1 MSNLD
6 KIAVLKQ
13 ENTPYYK
20 PICETRI
27 GFYNTDSN
35 TAKLRFI
42 VHKNG
47 FPYQLGPVNV
57 VGYLWL
63 KSSNGSMSGQLDLSI
78 YDAHGGIV
86 EVTVPNEFL
95 KAATDTN
102 VEGQILLAVNGTT
115 DIATLGKFN
124 FYVADSLP
132 NQVKGE
138 VKVQYF
144 RMFDD
149 LKNALEKEVVEIKE
163 SLQNLD
169 DHVTKVKDVR
179 DHALQ
184 QFEVTKEEITSDF
197 QSLYTSA
204 SLELTNLYQK
214 QKQDTEQIKNSAI
227 AAISSKVEEGTGI
240 IDVKKAETL
249 KYIDSKMQEFSHNA
263 PVGDAEVDSKL
274 VELNWQKSK
283 MTQDDGNIEVLQG
296 FDFNNPQFMV
306 PKNTGFYYVDS
317 GVNGSEKGITTPYG
331 YLQFIKSKNGGLA
344 EIIFRPSSSS
354 NPNNKSMFVI
364 RKNNNVW
371 GEWTQYTNN
380 FSDTGW
386 LPLNLINGVQSYG
399 STYTPYYKLVNNSGD
414 ITLKL
419 KGAVSNI
426 TTNDTAIATLPGNI
440 AKLITSTFSFT
451 QNSSIKNGLA
461 TTARWTVSTA
471 GEIKMER
478 TSFAVSEMKSSDWYP
493 INIVIPL

>member
-20 PICETRI
+20 PISETRI

-102 VEGQILLAVNGTT
+102 VEGQILLAVNGNT
-115 DIATLGKFN
+115 DVATLGKFE
-124 FYVADSLP
+124 FYVADALP

-169 DHVTKVKDVR
+169 DHVTQVR
-179 DHALQ
+179 DARDQALQ
-184 QFEVTKEEITSDF
+184 QFEVTKEKITSGF
-197 QSLYTSA
+197 ESLYTSA
-204 SLELTNLYQK
+204 QSELTNLYQK
-214 QKQDTEQIKNSAI
+214 QKQDTEQTKNSAI
-227 AAISSKVEEGTGI
+227 ATINSKVEESTGVI
-240 IDVKKAETL
+240 ESKKEETL
-249 KYIDSKMQEFSHNA
+249 EYIDSKMQEFSRNA
-263 PVGDAEVDSKL
+263 PIGDAEVDFKL
-274 VELNWQKSK
+274 AELNWQKHK
-283 MTQDDGNIEVLQG
+283 LTNDDGSAQTISLSNDVDTLHNLDAGNYYFTDTPITGSSSTAG
-296 FDFNNPQFMV
+296 FAIV
-306 PKNTGFYYVDS
+306 ERREEIVKR
-317 GVNGSEKGITTPYG
+317 
-331 YLQFIKSKNGGLA
+331 
-344 EIIFRPSSSS
+344 IIFQPYNSTQIWLKRFYNTWSDWEQI
-354 NPNNKSMFVI
+354 NN
-364 RKNNNVW
+364 RQ
-371 GEWTQYTNN
+371 T
-380 FSDTGW
+380 DTGW

-399 STYTPYYKLVNNSGD
+399 DTYIPYYKLVNNNGD

-426 TTNDTAIATLPGNI
+426 TTNDTVIATLPGNI
-440 AKLITSTFSFT
+440 SKLITSTCSFT
-451 QNSSIKNGLA
+451 QNSSIKNGVA
-461 TTARWTVSTA
+461 TTARWTVSKN

-478 TSFAVSEMKSSDWYP
+478 ASFAISEMKSTDWYP
-493 INIVIPL
+493 IHTVLPL

>member
-20 PICETRI
+20 PISETRI

-426 TTNDTAIATLPGNI
+426 TTNDTAIAKLPGNI

>member
-20 PICETRI
+20 PISETRI

-102 VEGQILLAVNGTT
+102 VEGQILLAVNGNT
-115 DIATLGKFN
+115 DVATLGKFE
-124 FYVADSLP
+124 FYVADALP

-149 LKNALEKEVVEIKE
+149 LKNALEKEVAEIKE

-169 DHVTKVKDVR
+169 DHVTQVR
-179 DHALQ
+179 DARDQALQ
-184 QFEVTKEEITSDF
+184 QFEVTKEKITSGF
-197 QSLYTSA
+197 ESLYTRS
-204 SLELTNLYQK
+204 SSELVALYEQQK
-214 QKQDTEQIKNSAI
+214 RDTEQTKNTVI
-227 AAISSKVEEGTGI
+227 AAINSKADESTGAIENKKQETLDYIESKV
-240 IDVKKAETL
+240 A
-249 KYIDSKMQEFSHNA
+249 EFSRNS
-263 PVGDAEVDSKL
+263 PIGDAEVDFKL
-274 VELNWQKSK
+274 EALNWQKYK
-283 MTQDDGNIEVLQG
+283 LTNDDGSAQTISLS
-296 FDFNNPQFMV
+296 NNVESLHNLKPGNYYFTDT
-306 PKNTGFYYVDS
+306 PITGASSTTGFANVDKRGEIVKRIVFQPYNS
-317 GVNGSEKGITTPYG
+317 TQVWLKRFYNSWSDWELVN
-331 YLQFIKSKNGGLA
+331 IK
-344 EIIFRPSSSS
+344 P
-354 NPNNKSMFVI
+354 
-364 RKNNNVW
+364 
-371 GEWTQYTNN
+371 
-380 FSDTGW
+380 SDTGW

-399 STYTPYYKLVNNSGD
+399 DTYVPHYKLVNNNGD

-426 TTNDTAIATLPGNI
+426 TTNDTVIATLPGNI
-440 AKLITSTFSFT
+440 AKLITSTCSFT
-451 QNSSIKNGLA
+451 QNSSIKNSSA
-461 TTARWTVSTA
+461 TTARWTVSTN

-478 TSFAVSEMKSSDWYP
+478 ASFAVSEMKSTDWYP
-493 INIVIPL
+493 IHTVLPL

>member
-20 PICETRI
+20 PISETRI

-95 KAATDTN
+95 KAATNTN
-102 VEGQILLAVNGTT
+102 VEGQILLAVNGNT
-115 DIATLGKFN
+115 DVATLGKFE
-124 FYVADSLP
+124 FYVADALP

-149 LKNALEKEVVEIKE
+149 LKNALEQKVADIEKA
-163 SLQNLD
+163 LQNLD
-169 DHVTKVKDVR
+169 DHVTQVIDAR
-179 DHALQ
+179 DQALK
-184 QFEVTKEEITSDF
+184 QFGAMKEEITSSF
-197 QSLYTSA
+197 QSLYTNA
-204 SLELTNLYQK
+204 SSELTILYQQ
-214 QKQDTEQIKNSAI
+214 QKRDTEQTKNSAI
-227 AAISSKVEEGTGI
+227 ATINSKIEESTGVI
-240 IDVKKAETL
+240 ENKKQDTIE
-249 KYIDSKMQEFSHNA
+249 YIDSKIAEFSRNA
-263 PVGDAEVDSKL
+263 PVDDAEVDFKL
-274 VELNWQKSK
+274 SELNWQKSK
-283 MTQDDGNIEVLQG
+283 MTQDDGNIEVLSS
-296 FDFNNPQFMV
+296 FDFNNPQSIMN
-306 PKNTGFYYVDS
+306 KNTGFYYIDS
-317 GVNGSEKGITTPYG
+317 GVNGSQKGITIPYG
-331 YLQFIKSKNGGLA
+331 YLQFMKSNNGGLA
-344 EIIFRPSSSS
+344 EIIFRPTSSSEM
-354 NPNNKSMFVI
+354 NNKSMFVI

-399 STYTPYYKLVNNSGD
+399 NTYTPHYKIVNNNGD
-414 ITLKL
+414 ITLKM

-426 TTNDTAIATLPGNI
+426 TTNDTVIAILPGNI
-440 AKLITSTFSFT
+440 SKLITSTSSFT
-451 QNSSIKNGLA
+451 QNSSIKNGNA
-461 TTARWTVSTA
+461 TTARWTVSSN
-471 GEIKMER
+471 GEVKMER
-478 TSFAVSEMKSSDWYP
+478 PSFAISEMKSTDWYP
-493 INIVIPL
+493 INVVLPL